1 MRGDSMLGVIFEKNA
16 IQYVY
21 QKLRSVSVLKEQK
34 VSSDI
39 KIDRKKI
46 KICVVDDEGF
56 DIDKVHSLGYIQV
69 ERKLRFENI
78 NDYEKYDIVLCDIEG
93 VGNEFDSVRQ
103 GLAVAEQIKSV
114 YPDKIVL
121 IYSGKN
127 VESYGE
133 LPDNIDGVLSKVEA
147 TTELVKKLDKY
158 YMESIDPIIVWE
170 KTRQQMLDAGI
181 ATKTIAIVEDQ
192 YCNSMLDKKDYLQ
205 FEEYHWQENYD
216 VIEKYIKVLKKVI
229 KLFVEVSE

>member
-1 MRGDSMLGVIFEKNA
+1 MLGVIFEKNA

-216 VIEKYIKVLKKVI
+216 VIKKYIKVLKKVI

>member
-1 MRGDSMLGVIFEKNA
+1 MLGVIFEKNA